1 MEIKGFIT
9 LLKKH
14 KYTLVII
21 PLVAVMMT
29 YFLVRNQPSS
39 YISQAQ
45 ISTGIVDQTQQTL
58 GQEVMQ
64 ESKINQ
70 EFANIIQLIRS
81 KKMLDQV
88 SYKVMIHDLTSANP
102 YRKPSKLLESLNQSA
117 RQHAVS
123 VYSNLYKNRQSLS
136 LFDND
141 QRGLYDLLT
150 SMHYDDQSIL
160 KTLTVYRSENSDFV
174 QVEMETDNP
183 ELAASIVNTLCSEM
197 IDYFNFLLKDNQR
210 KAVSYLGTLAK
221 AKQDTLNKRMNDLKD
236 YKIKNHVFNLNE
248 QARALYGQISDFET
262 KLDQAKKDAI
272 AFQGAIVN
280 IDKQFDPNDR
290 KYLESAMV
298 KVNLSIVNS
307 RAQLQ
312 DLNNKY
318 VQSNFNPRY
327 KNAIDS
333 LRRVIEGQVNQS
345 SDKYITNPLTNK
357 QNLIQQKLNL
367 QVQKEI
373 AQNSISSMT
382 SQLAALNDRLH
393 TLVPHE
399 AVVQGDESAIS
410 VASQE
415 YLDVLQKY
423 NQMSL
428 ESNFTARL
436 KQVSTAMP
444 GMAQPSKKM
453 LLVMISGV
461 VSAIFCVAVFFVLF
475 LLDVSLKSPRDLANK
490 TKIPVLGYIN
500 LLSANSID
508 LNKVWHER
516 QNTADVSTFRDLLQ
530 SIRFEVESEMKGQKI
545 LLVNS
550 IATGEGKTYLSM
562 NLAYAFAAINK
573 QVLLIDGNFINPGI
587 TKLINPKVYLE
598 DYLHDKADARHN
610 ESVSNIT
617 FMGNRNGS
625 GSLLE
630 VASQNVI
637 AAKIEELRREFDVI
651 VIETSA
657 LETLNKSK
665 EWIPFADKILT
676 VFEAGQSFKEPQQL
690 NLDYLKSFGNKF
702 IGWVMN
708 MVTPDELIDSSKL
721 K

>member
-21 PLVAVMMT
+21 PLVAIIIT
-29 YFLVRNQPSS
+29 YFLVRNQPNS
-39 YISQAQ
+39 YSSQAQ

-58 GQEVMQ
+58 GQEVLQ
-64 ESKINQ
+64 ESRINQ

-88 SYKVMIHDLTSANP
+88 SYQIMIHDLTSKTP
-102 YRKPSKLLESLNQSA
+102 YRTPSKLMESMNQSA
-117 RQHAVS
+117 REHAVA

-136 LFDND
+136 LFDKD
-141 QRGLYDLLT
+141 QKGMYDLLT

-183 ELAASIVNTLCSEM
+183 ELAASIVNTLCGEM
-197 IDYFNFLLKDNQR
+197 IEYFNFLLKDNQR

-221 AKQDTLNKRMNDLKD
+221 AKQDTLTKRMNDLKD

-248 QARALYGQISDFET
+248 QARALYGQIADFET
-262 KLDQAKKDAI
+262 KLDQAKKDAV
-272 AFQGAIVN
+272 AFQGAIGN

-298 KVNLSIVNS
+298 RINQSIVNS

-312 DLNNKY
+312 DLNSKY

-327 KNAIDS
+327 KNSIDS
-333 LRRVIEGQVNQS
+333 LRRVIESQVNQS
-345 SDKYITNPLTNK
+345 SDKYITNPLSNK

-367 QVQKEI
+367 QVQQEV

-399 AVVQGDESAIS
+399 AVVQGDESAIT

-436 KQVSTAMP
+436 KQVSMAMP

-453 LLVMISGV
+453 LLVIISGI
-461 VSAIFCVAVFFVLF
+461 VSFVFCIAVFFVLF
-475 LLDVSLKSPRDLANK
+475 LLDTSLKAPRDLANK
-490 TKIPVLGYIN
+490 TKTPVLGYLN
-500 LLSANSID
+500 LLNTASID
-508 LNKVWHER
+508 LNKVWHDR
-516 QNTADVSTFRDLLQ
+516 QNTPDVATFRNLLQ
-530 SIRFEVESEMKGQKI
+530 SIRFEIETEMQDDKV

-550 IATGEGKTYLSM
+550 ITKGEGKTYLSM

-587 TKLINPKVYLE
+587 TKLINPKIYLE
-598 DYLHDKADARHN
+598 DYLNGKVDASNN

-625 GSLLE
+625 ASLLE
-630 VASQNVI
+630 VASQQVI
-637 AAKIEELRREFDVI
+637 TSKIEALKQVFDVI
-651 VIETSA
+651 IIEASA

-665 EWIPFADKILT
+665 EWITFSDRILT

-690 NLDYLKSFGNKF
+690 NLEYLKSYGNKF

-708 MVTPDELIDSSKL
+708 MVMPDELVDTAKV